1 MISLLKTENFVQNS
15 SRLEGFNGKSCNLSD
30 MCIYL
35 NNPICFLLIFMYMC
49 VYVCV
54 YVEREREREYC
65 RETLYPLFIS
75 VEFYF
80 KQSGRIV

>member
-15 SRLEGFNGKSCNLSD
+15 SRLEGFKGKSCNLSD

-54 YVEREREREYC
+54 YVERERESTVEKLS
-65 RETLYPLFIS
+65 TPFLFLLSFIS
-75 VEFYF
+75 NKVAE
-80 KQSGRIV
+80 